1 MGVAPEAI
9 AESFGYRLKK
19 IDKPAPYPF
28 SHHLSILFAFAM
40 DFSSLYIASPRV
52 EDKVNLCFLTDIFL
66 FPALFSLFFERIFF
80 LDTLI
85 PLYYLHYKNLEVHFG
100 LCRFR
105 GPLVRAYK

>member
-19 IDKPAPYPF
+19 IDKPAPYSF
-28 SHHLSILFAFAM
+28 SHHLSPLFAFAV
-40 DFSSLYIASPRV
+40 DFSPLYIASPRV
-52 EDKVNLCFLTDIFL
+52 EDEVNLFFLTDIFL
-66 FPALFSLFFERIFF
+66 FPALFFERIFF

-85 PLYYLHYKNLEVHFG
+85 PLYYLHCKNPEVHFG
-100 LCRFR
+100 PCRFR